1 MNQQMD
7 QQTIQQAGEQMGQ
20 RAERQTIQQAGRRE
34 MTTIRTSYWAV
45 VGAALATLFASA
57 VYYAVFGGVWMR
69 LSGGIASTSPQAW
82 EVAAQFG
89 RNVIEML
96 VLATLMSWLR
106 IVTWPG
112 ALRLGLLVWGGFQA
126 LAIAGSV
133 IHEQYP
139 VGLYVLH
146 VGDALMTTLI
156 AVSILVRWSRP
167 RA

>member
-1 MNQQMD
+1 MNQQMN
-7 QQTIQQAGEQMGQ
+7 QPTIQQAEQSETKIV
-20 RAERQTIQQAGRRE
+20 RIH
-34 MTTIRTSYWAV
+34 YWAV
-45 VGAALATLFASA
+45 VVAAVVTLFASA

-69 LSGGIASTSPQAW
+69 LSGGVASTSPQAW
-82 EVAAQFG
+82 EIAAQFG

-96 VLATLMSWLR
+96 VLATLMRWLR
-106 IVTWPG
+106 IVTWTG

-133 IHEQYP
+133 IHEHYP

-156 AVSILVRWSRP
+156 AASILVRWSRP

>member
-1 MNQQMD
+1 MNQKMD
-7 QQTIQQAGEQMGQ
+7 QQTIQQVGQ
-20 RAERQTIQQAGRRE
+20 RAEQQMIQQAGRRE
-34 MTTIRTSYWAV
+34 TTTVRTSYWAV
-45 VGAALATLFASA
+45 VGAAVVTLFASA
-57 VYYAVFGGVWMR
+57 VYYTVFGGVWVR
-69 LSGGIASTSPQAW
+69 LSGGTAATSPQAW
-82 EVAAQFG
+82 EIAAQFG

-106 IVTWPG
+106 IATWTG

-133 IHEQYP
+133 IHEHYP

-167 RA
+167 RP